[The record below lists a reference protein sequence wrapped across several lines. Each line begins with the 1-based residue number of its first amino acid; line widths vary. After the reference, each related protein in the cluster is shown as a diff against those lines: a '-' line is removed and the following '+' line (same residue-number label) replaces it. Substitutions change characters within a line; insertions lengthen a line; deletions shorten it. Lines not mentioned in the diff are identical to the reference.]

1 MKNKKALVPVAAGG
15 ATAAAAAYSFGGAM
29 ILYSKFCRGVH
40 EIRIAPENEESAR
53 EVNELQAPQLWGFT
67 SFDGL
72 KLKAHFYPALAE
84 NSHRYAIVVHGFHGN
99 YTDMMPYALHYLK
112 AGYNVLMPHLRG
124 HGLSEGTYVGFG
136 YHDHYDLCGYI
147 DLLREKDP
155 ESEIILH
162 GMSMGAA
169 TVMMAAGEYLP
180 KNVKCA
186 IEDAG
191 YTSAIEQ
198 CTFNLKTLYHLPAFP
213 ILNITDLTMQLRH
226 HYSLKECTPIKSV
239 AHANVPILFIHGDKD
254 DFVPYHMLQPL
265 YDACTSEKDILT
277 IEGAGHVQSV
287 FTDLEKFWGKV
298 DEFVSKYVG
307 KAEA

>member
-1 MKNKKALVPVAAGG
+1 MKKKNVLAPIAAGG
-15 ATAAAAAYSFGGAM
+15 ATAAAAYSLGGGLA
-29 ILYSKFCRGVH
+29 LYYAFCRGKH
-40 EIRIAPENEESAR
+40 EITIAPENEAATK
-53 EVNELQAPQLWGFT
+53 EVNELRSPELWGFT

-72 KLKAHFYPALAE
+72 KLKAHFYPALE
-84 NSHRYAIVVHGFHGN
+84 KDSHRYAIVVHGFHGN

-124 HGLSEGTYVGFG
+124 HGLSEGNYVGFG

-239 AHANVPILFIHGDKD
+239 AHANIPILFIHGDKD

-287 FTDLEKFWGKV
+287 FTNPEKFWGKV

>member
-147 DLLREKDP
+147 DLIREKDP
-155 ESEIILH
+155 ASEIILH

-191 YTSAIEQ
+191 YTDAYEQ
-198 CTFNLKTLYHLPAFP
+198 CTYNLNTIYHLPAFP
-213 ILNITDLTMQLRH
+213 ILNLTDLTMRIKH

-277 IEGAGHVQSV
+277 VEGAGHVQSV
-287 FTDLEKFWGKV
+287 FTDPDKFWNKV
-298 DEFVSKYVG
+298 DEFVAKYVG
-307 KAEA
+307 TVED